1 VPAKFR
7 CRYYLLATMKVQIW
21 GCRGSIPRP
30 NPEMA
35 RYGGNTPC
43 IEVVASGAQ
52 NNGDGCGG
60 DGHRIIFD
68 MGSGAFDLGQKIL
81 VDMFQQKKMLA
92 DMEKERAEKEGG
104 ESSTS
109 VGSPAKQEQSKFGGS
124 ILITHTHWDHIQ
136 GNNYDR
142 EFQFAQSSRPLTFL
156 LVLCDIV
163 LTFYMIFHFCRAP
176 LLHTALPSTVRLDDL
191 RSTRHSKDTSR
202 NIERSNA
209 T

>member
-1 VPAKFR
+1 
-7 CRYYLLATMKVQIW
+7 MKVQIW

-43 IEVVASGAQ
+43 IEVVASAQ

-68 MGSGAFDLGQKIL
+68 LGSGAFDLGQKIS
-81 VDMFQQKKMLA
+81 VEMFQQKKRLA

-104 ESSTS
+104 GELSTS
-109 VGSPAKQEQSKFGGS
+109 FGSPAKQQQSKFGGS

-136 GNNYDR
+136 GNYDR
-142 EFQFAQSSRPLTFL
+142 VFQFAQSNWPCKFL
-156 LVLCDIV
+156 LMLYDNFSYHI
-163 LTFYMIFHFCRAP
+163 LMIIHFCRAP
-176 LLHTALPSTVRLDDL
+176 LLRAALPSTVRMGDL
-191 RSTRHSKDTSR
+191 RSTWHSKDNSR
-202 NIERSNA
+202 NIEWPNA